1 MFAKET
7 YTTRRNSLKKSLG
20 TGLLLFLGNEES
32 GMNYEDNTYH
42 FRQDSTFL
50 YFFGLPYAWLAAI
63 IDVDEDKEIIFG
75 DELTMDHIV
84 WMGIQPALCEKA
96 QRVGVTETRPAA
108 DLKKY
113 LEKAVA

>member
-7 YTTRRNSLKKSLG
+7 YTTHRNSLKKRG
-20 TGLLLFLGNEES
+20 DRFLAIWDNEES
-32 GMNYEDNTYH
+32 GDYADNTYH

-50 YFFGLPYAWLAAI
+50 YFFGLPYAGLAAI

-96 QRVGVTETRPAA
+96 
-108 DLKKY
+108 
-113 LEKAVA
+113 